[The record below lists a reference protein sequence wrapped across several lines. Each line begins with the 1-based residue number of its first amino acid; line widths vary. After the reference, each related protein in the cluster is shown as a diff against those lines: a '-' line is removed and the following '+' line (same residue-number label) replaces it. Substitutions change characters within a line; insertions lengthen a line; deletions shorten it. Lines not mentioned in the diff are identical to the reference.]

1 MTLLKVP
8 LRLLFVIRGRRA
20 DGGVVGLPFRAI
32 SPLRSVGRRALVA
45 VGLVLAAALVVY
57 SARSGYRDTA
67 HPDQPL
73 TFLDSLYYSTV
84 TLTTT
89 GYGDIVPVTAFTRLE
104 NTFIITP
111 IRVAFLIAL
120 VGTTLGVLA
129 ERTRTGWRVARWRS
143 RVNGHT
149 IVVGYGTMGR
159 SAVGTLRESGVPLA
173 SIVVVDH
180 DPGAVRD
187 ANAAGLT
194 AVAGDATST
203 RVLAN
208 AEAARAERIVVAVP
222 RDDTAVLITL
232 TARQLSPGA
241 IIVATIRESEN
252 EPLLHQSGADHV
264 VVSAEAAGRLL
275 GLTATGSAVGGVI
288 ANLLSCDG
296 QSGLALYE
304 RQAQVGQ
311 NVADLDVPVVAVV
324 RGTVVMSPGDPR
336 VGSLT
341 SADRL
346 VMVAPRPGVPSPRQG
361 ATANADQAPALVMR

>member
-1 MTLLKVP
+1 
-8 LRLLFVIRGRRA
+8 VIGEKEA
-20 DGGVVGLPFRAI
+20 GGGVVGLPFRRI
-32 SPLRSVGRRALVA
+32 TPLRSVGRRALFA
-45 VGLVLAAALVVY
+45 VFLVFLSTFIVY
-57 SARSGYRDTA
+57 LQGSGYRDAA

-73 TFLDSLYYSTV
+73 SFLSSLYYSTV

-89 GYGDIVPVTAFTRLE
+89 GYGDIVPVTTLTRLE

-129 ERTRTGWRVARWRS
+129 ERTRTSWRVSRWRS

-149 IVVGYGTMGR
+149 IVVGFGTMGR
-159 SAVGTLRESGVPLA
+159 SAVRTLRESGVPLTA
-173 SIVVVDH
+173 MVVVDE

-203 RVLAN
+203 KVLAS
-208 AEAARAERIVVAVP
+208 AEAGKAGRVVIAVP

-232 TARQLSPGA
+232 TARQLSPDA
-241 IIVATIRESEN
+241 VIVATIRASEN

-264 VVSAEAAGRLL
+264 IVSAEAAGRLL
-275 GLTATGSAVGGVI
+275 GLTATNSAVGGVI

-296 QSGLALYE
+296 QRGLYLSE
-304 RQAQVGQ
+304 RRVGEAEIG
-311 NVADLDVPVVAVV
+311 VSATGIGGPVVAVV
-324 RGTVVMSPGDPR
+324 RGAAVMAPDDPR
-336 VGSLT
+336 LGPLAAT
-341 SADRL
+341 DRL
-346 VMVAPRPGVPSPRQG
+346 VLS
-361 ATANADQAPALVMR
+361 TAPADGNEIPSAGAAVR